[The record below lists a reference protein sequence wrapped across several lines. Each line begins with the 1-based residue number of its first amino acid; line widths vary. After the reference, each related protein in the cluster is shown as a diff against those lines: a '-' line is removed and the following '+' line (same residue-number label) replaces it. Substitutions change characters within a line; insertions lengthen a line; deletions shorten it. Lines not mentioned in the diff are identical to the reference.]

1 MELRE
6 QSLNPEI
13 KGKDQSLNEGQTEVL
28 NVNQTEETTAEAAE
42 KLSKEQIVELATE
55 LSAKPAIEISRDEIT
70 KIKQQFYS
78 IRKAELE
85 VEKAEFLEKGNEEA
99 AFAPKTDELEEK
111 FKEILNE
118 IKEKKAA
125 LLAEQEAT
133 RQANYDR
140 KSAII
145 TEIIEMAADTDN
157 VNRLFPKFKELQQE
171 FKSIGEVPPTVMSE
185 LWKSYQDAVER

>member
-78 IRKAELE
+78 FPL
-85 VEKAEFLEKGNEEA
+85 
-99 AFAPKTDELEEK
+99 FAVKMK
-111 FKEILNE
+111 QKIILDDTVG
-118 IKEKKAA
+118 KVGK
-125 LLAEQEAT
+125 
-133 RQANYDR
+133 
-140 KSAII
+140 I
-145 TEIIEMAADTDN
+145 TQM
-157 VNRLFPKFKELQQE
+157 K
-171 FKSIGEVPPTVMSE
+171 
-185 LWKSYQDAVER
+185 